1 MSDDGLLAFVKAEQF
16 EFETFLIKGK
26 CEKLAKRNSKRVG
39 RIWRMWRICWIE
51 SIHEWSSKIWICI
64 RTGDEGV
71 NERNKRSVEILW
83 KVHKRGDWT
92 YFVCLPPKITNHG
105 ISMRIVHL
113 LDLVNNLIYNG
124 SSPSQGRE
132 VFVLRNIHKYISTYM
147 TNPDCMFW
155 PFLK

>member
-1 MSDDGLLAFVKAEQF
+1 
-16 EFETFLIKGK
+16 
-26 CEKLAKRNSKRVG
+26 
-39 RIWRMWRICWIE
+39 
-51 SIHEWSSKIWICI
+51 
-64 RTGDEGV
+64 
-71 NERNKRSVEILW
+71 
-83 KVHKRGDWT
+83 
-92 YFVCLPPKITNHG
+92 
-105 ISMRIVHL
+105 MRIVHL